1 MIGQNGARD
10 VSSLSRFVIPL
21 TTASA
26 GLFAFGAFALS
37 TADTGRGDPRP
48 NTMVLT
54 DNLPENQATAVF
66 AMGCFWCAEAD
77 FEKVE
82 GVVDV
87 VSGYTGGITVSP
99 TYEEVTYDHTGHYE
113 AVMVTYDATKV
124 SYDDLLGVFWKNVD
138 PFDARGQFCDK
149 GTSYR
154 AAIFPKTEAEREA
167 ADASKAKWE
176 KELGEEIVTAVES
189 RAPFYAAE
197 RYHQD
202 YYKKNPVRY
211 NIYRDRCG
219 RDRRLEAVWGG
230 LAE

>member
-1 MIGQNGARD
+1 M
-10 VSSLSRFVIPL
+10 SSFAKFITLLIAVFV
-21 TTASA
+21 
-26 GLFAFGAFALS
+26 GLFAFGAFASS
-37 TADTGRGDPRP
+37 TRDTVQGASRP
-48 NTMVLT
+48 DTMVTT

-77 FEKVE
+77 FEEVE

-154 AAIFPKTEAEREA
+154 AAIFPKTEAERDA

-176 KELGEEIVTAVES
+176 KELGEEIVTAIES
-189 RAPFYAAE
+189 RAAFYAAE

-211 NIYRDRCG
+211 NIYRGRCG
-219 RDRRLEAVWGG
+219 RDRRLETVWGR
-230 LAE
+230 LAQ